1 MSTSRDGREPLS
13 NVRDRVQASVVGRE
27 RELGLVLAA
36 VAAGRDIL
44 LEGPP
49 GTSKSTLLRAIT
61 AEWGIPL
68 VFVEGNADLTPAKL
82 VGHHNPAR
90 VLREDYSP
98 DNFVDGPLVAAMREG
113 GFLYIEEFNRAPEDT
128 LNTLLTAMA
137 ERRIAVPRVGEVVA
151 KDTFRVIA
159 SMNPYDNIGTTRLST
174 SVHDRLCRLAIT
186 YQDAA
191 SERGIVALRA
201 PLPDLK
207 PAVYERLVADAVAV
221 TRATREHEDIRQ
233 GSSVRGAIDLT
244 LVAGELFLL
253 DSERGR
259 GSAGWAHDTDGGEAG
274 EPAGGSASSTRSTG
288 TGSPGTG
295 DGDETQV
302 TAEEPVSAE
311 ETEQRY
317 RDTVYDAMIVALSGR
332 IFLDE
337 TVEATPEQVL
347 RQIWEDHFILNP
359 ATAAPG

>member
-1 MSTSRDGREPLS
+1 MSNLTG
-13 NVRDRVQASVVGRE
+13 VRDRIRARVVGRE
-27 RELGLVLAA
+27 RELDLVLAA
-36 VAAGRDIL
+36 VAAGRDVL

-68 VFVEGNADLTPAKL
+68 VLVEGNADLTPAKL

-98 DNFVDGPLVAAMREG
+98 DNFVDGPLVEAMRHG

-128 LNTLLTAMA
+128 VNTLLTAMA
-137 ERRIAVPRVGEVVA
+137 ERRIMVPRVGEVA
-151 KDTFRVIA
+151 AAATFRVIA

-174 SVHDRLCRLAIT
+174 SVHDRLCRLAVT

-191 SERGIVALRA
+191 AERGIVALRA
-201 PLPDLK
+201 PRFDQARVDQALADLK
-207 PAVYERLVADAVAV
+207 PARYERLIADAVAV
-221 TRATREHEDIRQ
+221 TRATRAHEDIRQ

-244 LVAGELFLL
+244 LVAGQLFELASAADDTPELA
-253 DSERGR
+253 ER
-259 GSAGWAHDTDGGEAG
+259 SA
-274 EPAGGSASSTRSTG
+274 
-288 TGSPGTG
+288 
-295 DGDETQV
+295 
-302 TAEEPVSAE
+302 AEQA
-311 ETEQRY
+311 Y
-317 RDTVYDAMIVALSGR
+317 RDVVYDAMVVALSGR

-337 TVEATPEQVL
+337 TVDATPEQVL

-359 ATAAPG
+359 ASATPG

>member
-1 MSTSRDGREPLS
+1 MT
-13 NVRDRVQASVVGRE
+13 AS
-27 RELGLVLAA
+27 
-36 VAAGRDIL
+36 RDIL

-90 VLREDYSP
+90 VLREDYSQE
-98 DNFVDGPLVAAMREG
+98 NFVDGPLVEAMREG

-137 ERRIAVPRVGEVVA
+137 ERRIAVPRVGEVIAV
-151 KDTFRVIA
+151 DTFRVVA

-191 SERGIVALRA
+191 AERGIVALRA

-207 PAVYERLVADAVAV
+207 PAVYERLVADSVAV

-244 LVAGELFLL
+244 LVAGQLFTL
-253 DSERGR
+253 DPERRR
-259 GSAGWAHDTDGGEAG
+259 GSAGPADDSGSGAADGWD
-274 EPAGGSASSTRSTG
+274 EPAAGQW
-288 TGSPGTG
+288 
-295 DGDETQV
+295 DEA
-302 TAEEPVSAE
+302 AEQS
-311 ETEQRY
+311 Y
-317 RDTVYDAMIVALSGR
+317 RETVYDAMTVALSGR

-359 ATAAPG
+359 AAAHPG

>member
-1 MSTSRDGREPLS
+1 VSDPHDDITPNGVNPNGVNPSG
-13 NVRDRVQASVVGRE
+13 AT
-27 RELGLVLAA
+27 LAA
-36 VAAGRDIL
+36 AYHRVAAHLVGGARGGAPI

-98 DNFVDGPLVAAMREG
+98 DNFVDGPLLEAMRAG

-137 ERRIAVPRVGEVVA
+137 ERQIAVPTAGLVRA
-151 KDTFRVIA
+151 APTFRVVA
-159 SMNPYDNIGTTRLST
+159 SMNPYDNVGTTRLST
-174 SVHDRLCRLAIT
+174 SVHDRICRLAIG

-191 SERGIVALRA
+191 AERGIVALRA
-201 PLPDLK
+201 PLPGMD
-207 PAVYERLVADAVAV
+207 PALYTRLVGDAVAV
-221 TRATREHEDIRQ
+221 TRATREHPDIRQ

-244 LVAGELFLL
+244 LIAGQLL
-253 DSERGR
+253 DLRGLLDQ
-259 GSAGWAHDTDGGEAG
+259 A
-274 EPAGGSASSTRSTG
+274 
-288 TGSPGTG
+288 
-295 DGDETQV
+295 DESYPEV
-302 TAEEPVSAE
+302 
-311 ETEQRY
+311 
-317 RDTVYDAMIVALSGR
+317 VYDAMVVALSGR

-337 TVEATPEQVL
+337 TVEETPEAVL
-347 RQIWEDHFILNP
+347 RQIWEDQFILNP
-359 ATAAPG
+359 AAAAPG

>member
-1 MSTSRDGREPLS
+1 MTSAIGAERITA
-13 NVRDRVQASVVGRE
+13 VRDRVRQHLVGRE
-27 RELGLVLAA
+27 HELNLVLAA
-36 VAAGRDIL
+36 VAAGRDIV

-90 VLREDYSP
+90 VLREDYSA
-98 DNFVDGPLVAAMREG
+98 DNFVDGPLLEAMRSG

-137 ERRIAVPRVGEVVA
+137 ERQIAVPRADTVVA
-151 KDTFRVIA
+151 QPTFRVIA
-159 SMNPYDNIGTTRLST
+159 SMNPFDNVGTTRLST
-174 SVHDRLCRLAIT
+174 SVHDRMCRLAIS

-191 SERGIVALRA
+191 AERGIVTLRA
-201 PLPDLK
+201 PVPELPGDRQ
-207 PAVYERLVADAVAV
+207 ARLIADAVAV

-244 LVAGELFLL
+244 LVAAQLLELA
-253 DSERGR
+253 DSTRD
-259 GSAGWAHDTDGGEAG
+259 SADPAEAG
-274 EPAGGSASSTRSTG
+274 ENYA
-288 TGSPGTG
+288 
-295 DGDETQV
+295 DIV
-302 TAEEPVSAE
+302 F
-311 ETEQRY
+311 
-317 RDTVYDAMIVALSGR
+317 DAMVVALSGR

-347 RQIWEDHFILNP
+347 RQIWEDHFILEP
-359 ATAAPG
+359 ATAEPG

>member
-1 MSTSRDGREPLS
+1 VPSVNLADTYGRVAAHL
-13 NVRDRVQASVVGRE
+13 VGRE
-27 RELGLVLAA
+27 RELTLAA
-36 VAAGRDIL
+36 VAAGRDII

-90 VLREDYSP
+90 VLREDYSA
-98 DNFVDGPLVAAMREG
+98 DNFVDGPLLEAMRAG

-137 ERRIAVPRVGEVVA
+137 EREVAVPRAGTVTA
-151 KDTFRVIA
+151 KDTFRVVA
-159 SMNPYDNIGTTRLST
+159 SMNPYDNVGTTRLST

-186 YQDAA
+186 YQDGE

-201 PLPDLK
+201 PLPELAPGLYD
-207 PAVYERLVADAVAV
+207 RLVADVVAV

-244 LVAGELFLL
+244 LVAGQLL
-253 DSERGR
+253 DLAGITAAADERY
-259 GSAGWAHDTDGGEAG
+259 
-274 EPAGGSASSTRSTG
+274 P
-288 TGSPGTG
+288 
-295 DGDETQV
+295 ETV
-302 TAEEPVSAE
+302 F
-311 ETEQRY
+311 
-317 RDTVYDAMIVALSGR
+317 DAMVVALSGR

-337 TVEATPEQVL
+337 TVELSPEAVL
-347 RQIWEDHFILNP
+347 RQIWENHFILLP
-359 ATAAPG
+359 VAAAPG